1 MNKNITVLGSTG
13 SIGTQ
18 TLDVVKNLGLTVNGL
33 CANSNVSLLEQQARE
48 FDPRCVAIGDTSR
61 YSQLKTALADTD
73 IKVVAGEEAIKELA
87 AEKADVVLNAVVG
100 IAGLGATLAAINA
113 GNTLALAN
121 KESLVT
127 GGELVMYFWFRS
139 FEFTNVSQYGY
150 DLLLS
155 CKFKNSTP
163 HIIALSQ
170 IFVNL
175 NLQSKNHSLLC

>member
-127 GGELVMYFWFRS
+127 GGELVMNAAKAR
-139 FEFTNVSQYGY
+139 NV
-150 DLLLS
+150 
-155 CKFKNSTP
+155 K
-163 HIIALSQ
+163 IIPVDSEHSA
-170 IFVNL
+170 IFQCL
-175 NLQSKNHSLLC
+175 NGENNDRIKRIILTASGGPFFGKTRE